1 MAKPRYNDDPS
12 VVAVPL
18 SVDEAGWVVANPK
31 SLKGPSHI
39 EHFAR
44 RALATAN
51 SCVAMRINFDNEL
64 RRRTSSA
71 GQGSA
76 ANLSPEVAARFLSP
90 EQLAGL
96 FDRLSQDKLAQLEVQ
111 RKKAEDARVH
121 AINSLESLAQHLR
134 MSNLSIDDTIALLDD
149 AARKLKENT

>member
-12 VVAVPL
+12 VISVPL

-31 SLKGPSHI
+31 SLKGVSHI

-76 ANLSPEVAARFLSP
+76 ANLSPEAAARFLSP
-90 EQLAGL
+90 DQLAGL
-96 FDRLSQDKLAQLEVQ
+96 FDRLSQDKLAQLEAQ
-111 RKKAEDARVH
+111 RKKAEETRTQ
-121 AINSLESLAQHLR
+121 AINALEGVALHLR
-134 MSNLSIDDTIALLDD
+134 SSNPSLGDTVAMLED
-149 AARKLKENT
+149 AVRKLKENT